1 MKTESSAA
9 FLTTHHSV
17 QQGLLAVILVRNSE
31 LLTAMSTTRSKYA
44 TTILGLHTL
53 AETMLVNATTVVWL
67 ECSFHCFIL
76 VFIDFST
83 IRDAK
88 VHNLF

>member
-53 AETMLVNATTVVWL
+53 AETMLVNATAIVRL
-67 ECSFHCFIL
+67 KCSFHVLYLFYLIFHNSGCK
-76 VFIDFST
+76 ST
-83 IRDAK
+83 
-88 VHNLF
+88 